1 MLIHTWIE
9 EKESVYF
16 PSCNSHT
23 MSMLTLRRMSELQI
37 DISINVNQMYYCWGL
52 ERVRLT
58 WNCKKGRMKNES
70 TSLHS
75 VYFAP
80 CCSYIMSMLRLRRTS
95 ELWLDLSMNVNHTY
109 YCWGLERV
117 LSTWNCRKEKMNPR
131 HKERIKVGWMPQLV
145 F

>member
-1 MLIHTWIE
+1 MFVDQFCLLFFIFCLCSFTLE
-9 EKESVYF
+9 LKKRKNASTLQSVYF

-23 MSMLTLRRMSELQI
+23 MSMLTLRQMSELQI

-52 ERVRLT
+52 ERVLLT

-80 CCSYIMSMLRLRRTS
+80 CCSHIMIMLRLRRTS
-95 ELWLDLSMNVNHTY
+95 ELWLDLSMNVNHIY

-117 LSTWNCRKEKMNPR
+117 LLT
-131 HKERIKVGWMPQLV
+131 
-145 F
+145 